1 MRHAVFGKRLS
12 RTREHRLA
20 LRRNMAQSLFEHGR
34 LRTTVPKARVVRVF
48 AEKLITLALDGSL
61 AARQRAIAMMNDRSV
76 IPAEYRKDYD
86 ALPDA
91 KRELVLRSRSGRRYR
106 ASTTRPG
113 VKFTA
118 ESIVHRLFTTVA
130 SKIRERNEKRGCSG
144 GYTRIIKLAD
154 RRLGDNAPLAIL
166 EIVSPDDAPRK
177 SVSDKTPRKRRA
189 RLRYDFYAGKD
200 SRRRR
205 HRGGAEKAPAKS
217 APAKSAAESGD
228 SE

>member
-1 MRHAVFGKRLS
+1 MRHGVSGKKLS

-34 LRTTVPKARVVRVF
+34 LRTTLPKARVVRVF

-76 IPAEYRKDYD
+76 IPAEYRQDYD
-86 ALPDA
+86 ALSDA
-91 KRELVLRSRSGRRYR
+91 KRALTLRSRSGRRYR

-130 SKIRERNEKRGCSG
+130 SQIRERNEKRGCSG

-154 RRLGDNAPLAIL
+154 RRLGDAAPLAIL
-166 EIVSPDDAPRK
+166 ELVSAEDAPRK
-177 SVSDKTPRKRRA
+177 PMSDKTPRKRRA

-200 SRRRR
+200 GRRRR
-205 HRGGAEKAPAKS
+205 RRGAEKSPA
-217 APAKSAAESGD
+217 AAAED
-228 SE
+228 KAAD